1 MKWMRSYSL
10 SFSSSPPL
18 PFFLLF
24 PSSLSPLPDKL
35 DAVGVFRKRKRLHSE
50 VDEEE
55 EGDSGELSLTEYLR
69 RKQEESNLTTSGGK
83 KKKRVSLPVPAL
95 ALISIACITVKHN
108 PGREPGIF
116 SHVSMIYL
124 GKSKGNTHLTYSTNS
139 TLNATQL
146 LTACCVHYLLL
157 LFPPFCVHLF

>member
-1 MKWMRSYSL
+1 M
-10 SFSSSPPL
+10 
-18 PFFLLF
+18 
-24 PSSLSPLPDKL
+24 
-35 DAVGVFRKRKRLHSE
+35 FRKRKRLHSE

-69 RKQEESNLTTSGGK
+69 RKQEESNLTASGGK
-83 KKKRVSLPVPAL
+83 KKKRVGLPVPAL

-124 GKSKGNTHLTYSTNS
+124 GESKGNTLRI
-139 TLNATQL
+139 
-146 LTACCVHYLLL
+146 
-157 LFPPFCVHLF
+157 HLFDLNFRYMATCKQANKQAN